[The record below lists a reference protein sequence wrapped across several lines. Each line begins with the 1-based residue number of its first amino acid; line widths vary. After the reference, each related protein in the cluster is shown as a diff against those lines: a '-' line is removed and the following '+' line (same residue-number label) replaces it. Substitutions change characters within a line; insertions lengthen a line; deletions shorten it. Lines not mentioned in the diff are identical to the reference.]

1 MSWEDAMDEYIQVLT
16 TTATRKDAQ
25 AIADALVE
33 NHLAGCVQIV
43 GPIVS
48 TFRWQGAIERTDEWL
63 CLIKTEKRLYPILE
77 QFIKTQ
83 HTYDTPEIIAIPI
96 VAGSQSYLQWLSR
109 ELHPA

>member
-1 MSWEDAMDEYIQVLT
+1 MSWEGAMDEYIQVLT
-16 TTATRKDAQ
+16 TTATREDAQ

-48 TFRWQGAIERTDEWL
+48 TFRWQGEVERTEEWL
-63 CLIKTEKRLYPILE
+63 CLIKTEKRLYPTLE

-83 HTYDTPEIIAIPI
+83 HAYETPEIIAIPV
-96 VAGSQSYLQWLSR
+96 VAGSQPYLQWLSR
-109 ELHPA
+109 ALRHA

>member
-1 MSWEDAMDEYIQVLT
+1 MEEYIQVLT
-16 TTATRKDAQ
+16 TAATRDDAQ

-33 NHLAGCVQIV
+33 HHLAGCVQIV

-48 TFRWQGAIERTDEWL
+48 TYRWKGAVERADEWL
-63 CLIKTEKRLYPILE
+63 CLIKTETRLYPTLE
-77 QFIKTQ
+77 QFIKAR

-96 VAGSQSYLQWLSR
+96 VAGSQTYLQWLSR